1 MYYIYNA
8 RNSLCNDT
16 CKKCQFSRW
25 PFLPAGPLSKK
36 KNGLG
41 IFRGRLNKGNV
52 GNEALDRHTGYVSR
66 ALRTQAWNPGT
77 GEDT

>member
-1 MYYIYNA
+1 MSKVPIFPLA
-8 RNSLCNDT
+8 IFAGGT
-16 CKKCQFSRW
+16 PFKKKRK
-25 PFLPAGPLSKK
+25 KK

-52 GNEALDRHTGYVSR
+52 GNEALDRHTGYVGR